1 METKTTKPAAWTEQ
15 EERAIVRDYLAA
27 CDAIGRGERINK
39 SASRRALI
47 AGVAASEPGARAA
60 ANHAG
65 ALI

>member
-39 SASRRALI
+39 SASRRL
-47 AGVAASEPGARAA
+47 
-60 ANHAG
+60 
-65 ALI
+65 